1 MLKIGL
7 TGGIGSGKSTVAAV
21 FEILGIA
28 VYYADQAAKQ
38 IMNEDDALKQE
49 IIREFGEGSY
59 VDGRLDR
66 QYISSRVFNDP
77 RKLASLNALVHP
89 ATIRNAENW
98 MKKQSGPYAIK
109 ESALIFE
116 SGAQENLDY
125 VIGVYAPERLRVQR
139 VMKRDKSAE
148 DEVIDRMRNQ
158 MDEKKKMSLCDFV
171 IRNDEQQLVIPQVL
185 KLHEQLSAL
194 AKDKV

>member
-28 VYYADQAAKQ
+28 VYYADEAAKQ

-49 IIREFGEGSY
+49 IIKEFGKGAY

-66 QYISSRVFNDP
+66 QYISSLVFNDP
-77 RKLASLNALVHP
+77 RKVASLNALVHA

-98 MKKQSGPYAIK
+98 RKKQSGP
-109 ESALIFE
+109 
-116 SGAQENLDY
+116 
-125 VIGVYAPERLRVQR
+125 
-139 VMKRDKSAE
+139 
-148 DEVIDRMRNQ
+148 
-158 MDEKKKMSLCDFV
+158 
-171 IRNDEQQLVIPQVL
+171 
-185 KLHEQLSAL
+185 
-194 AKDKV
+194 

>member
-28 VYYADQAAKQ
+28 VYYADEAAKQ

-49 IIREFGEGSY
+49 IIKEFGKGAY

-66 QYISSRVFNDP
+66 QYISSLVFNDP

-109 ESALIFE
+109 EAALIFE
-116 SGAQENLDY
+116 SGAHENLDY
-125 VIGVYAPERLRVQR
+125 VIGVSAPEKLRIQR
-139 VMKRDKSAE
+139 VMKRDNVTE
-148 DEVIDRMRNQ
+148 DEVIERMRNQ
-158 MDEKKKMSLCDFV
+158 MDEDKKMGLCDFV
-171 IRNDEQQLVIPQVL
+171 IRNDEQLLVIPQVL
-185 KLHEQLSAL
+185 QLHEKISAL
-194 AKDKV
+194 ARVEA

>member
-28 VYYADQAAKQ
+28 VYYADEAAKQ

-49 IIREFGEGSY
+49 IIREFGGASY

-66 QYISSRVFNDP
+66 QYISSLVFNDP

-98 MKKQSGPYAIK
+98 MKKQCGPYAIK
-109 ESALIFE
+109 EAALIFE

-148 DEVIDRMRNQ
+148 NEVIDRMRNQ
-158 MDEKKKMSLCDFV
+158 MDEKKKMGLCDFV

-194 AKDKV
+194 ARDKV

>member
-28 VYYADQAAKQ
+28 VYYADEAAKQ

-49 IIREFGEGSY
+49 IIKEFGKGAY

-66 QYISSRVFNDP
+66 QYISSLVFNDP

-109 ESALIFE
+109 EAALIFE
-116 SGAQENLDY
+116 SGAHENLDY
-125 VIGVYAPERLRVQR
+125 VIGVSAPEKLRIQR
-139 VMKRDKSAE
+139 VMKRDNVTE
-148 DEVIDRMRNQ
+148 DEVIERMRNQ
-158 MDEKKKMSLCDFV
+158 MDEDKKMGLCDFV
-171 IRNDEQQLVIPQVL
+171 IRNDEQLLVIPQVL
-185 KLHEQLSAL
+185 QLHE
-194 AKDKV
+194 KI